1 MSDTILFLA
10 EEKKD
15 EDGRKIETETE
26 ANRVRKKRRNC
37 SGKMYSGA
45 VLYYKYNDS
54 GEHMCYNIKRLRNK
68 ESSEKGKNYDESYAE
83 T

>member
-15 EDGRKIETETE
+15 ADGRKIETETE
-26 ANRVRKKRRNC
+26 EKRIGKKRRNC
-37 SGKMYSGA
+37 SGKMYLGA

-54 GEHMCYNIKRLRNK
+54 GEHMCYNRKRLRNK
-68 ESSEKGKNYDESYAE
+68 KQFGERKEL
-83 T
+83 